1 MGTAVVVTFVVMGV
15 LWVLTCLFYLF
26 YGVAIRE
33 MLQKEAVYVRK
44 TVDEWTSDPNY
55 YKNKA
60 GLKSPNNYNKK
71 LQP

>member
-1 MGTAVVVTFVVMGV
+1 
-15 LWVLTCLFYLF
+15 
-26 YGVAIRE
+26 
-33 MLQKEAVYVRK
+33 MLQKEAVYIRK
-44 TVDEWTSDPNY
+44 SVDEWTSDPNY